1 MYLNNRSAPPEL
13 LHYRALMKRRALS
26 KQEHLK
32 MRMAER
38 GYEGECLYDE
48 IFNLVGHDN
57 VYVFRDVYLKI
68 ENSSAQYD
76 SIIINDNGAVVNE
89 IKNYAGD
96 YRYENG
102 QWFNGSR
109 RLSDNG
115 ITQVTRAANKL
126 VNLGNISGLPFAA
139 TGKVIFPNDDFRL
152 TTDDDKV
159 WRKIVVRSGLKK
171 YLRGFRYENAGSRA
185 DSIVNVID
193 ISIAENTYLTM
204 QADMDRLRKGIYCGS
219 CGGFNMIKTRYH
231 RQCAECGT
239 KESNET
245 HMLRVM
251 SDYKYLF
258 YGEGMTRKKLMIL
271 IGDGFHPEVLRRA
284 LAKYCYMDKKGK
296 NTEYTFKYY
305 DFDEA
310 MKYINDTSKYRNHIK

>member
-1 MYLNNRSAPPEL
+1 MYLNDRNTTPEL
-13 LHYRALMKRRALS
+13 LHYRALTKRGILNQ
-26 KQEHLK
+26 QEQLK
-32 MRMAER
+32 MKMAER

-48 IFNLVGHDN
+48 IFNSVGHDN

-76 SIIINDNGAVVNE
+76 SIIISDSGAVVNE

-109 RLSDNG
+109 RLSDDG
-115 ITQVTRAANKL
+115 ITQVTRSANKL
-126 VNLGNISGLPFAA
+126 VNLGSISGLPFAA

-152 TTDDDKV
+152 ITDDDKV
-159 WRKIVVRSGLKK
+159 WGKIVIRSGLKK

-185 DSIVNVID
+185 DSIVNLID
-193 ISIAENTYLTM
+193 NNIAENTYLTM
-204 QADMDRLRKGIYCGS
+204 RVDMDRLRKGIYCGS
-219 CGGFNMIKTRYH
+219 CGDFNLIKARYH
-231 RQCAECGT
+231 RQCAGCGT

-245 HMLRVM
+245 HLLRML

-258 YGEGMTRKKLMIL
+258 YGEGMTKRSLMTL
-271 IGDGFHPEVLRRA
+271 VEDEFHPEVLRRA
-284 LAKYCYMDKKGK
+284 LTKYCYIDRKGK
-296 NTEYTFKYY
+296 NTKYTFKYY

-310 MKYINDTSKYRNHIK
+310 MKYINDTSKYRNYIK

>member
-1 MYLNNRSAPPEL
+1 MYLNDRNTTPEL
-13 LHYRALMKRRALS
+13 LYYRALAKRAVLN
-26 KQEHLK
+26 KQEQLK
-32 MRMAER
+32 FRMAER

-57 VYVFRDVYLKI
+57 VYIFRDVYLKI

-76 SIIINDNGAVVNE
+76 GIIITYNGAVVNE

-109 RLSDNG
+109 RLSDDG

-126 VNLGNISGLPFAA
+126 VNLGSISGLPLAA

-152 TTDDDKV
+152 TTDDEKI
-159 WRKIVVRSGLKK
+159 WGKIVVRSALKK
-171 YLRGFRYENAGSRA
+171 YLRGFRYENSGGRA
-185 DSIVNVID
+185 ASIVKLID
-193 ISIAENTYLTM
+193 SSIAENTYLTM
-204 QADMDRLRKGIYCGS
+204 QANMDRLRKGIYCGS
-219 CGGFNMIKTRYH
+219 CGNFKLIKTRYH
-231 RQCAECGT
+231 RQCAGCGT

-245 HMLRVM
+245 HLLRVM

-258 YGEGMTRKKLMIL
+258 YGERMTRRRLMTL
-271 IGDGFHPEVLRRA
+271 VDDEFHPEVLRRA
-284 LAKYCYMDKKGK
+284 FTKYCHINRKGK

-305 DFDEA
+305 DFEEA
-310 MKYINDTSKYRNHIK
+310 MKYLSETSKYRNYIK